1 MRCGASSGCREVG
14 RRSGNSGQRP
24 QRSNEESGMAV
35 EAHRSISQGEL
46 LALAKQNGVF
56 EGIVFAPPLGLD
68 DIDLSHGKFI
78 RCLFQYPGV
87 RAAAFSEATFKDCM
101 FAPS

>member
-46 LALAKQNGVF
+46 LALAKQRGVF
-56 EGIVFAPPLGLD
+56 EGIVFAPPLELD
-68 DIDLSHGKFI
+68 DIALSHRKFI
-78 RCLFQYPGV
+78 RCLFQYPVV
-87 RAAAFSEATFKDCM
+87 RAADLSAARLKYCVF
-101 FAPS
+101 PP